1 MLCHVVAQLFLL
13 PCVPRPHVPQLRDKA
28 NARKEGRPL
37 IHLQDGKVVHRPVWY
52 RRRNLRAASG
62 FRETP
67 EQREVTDSVSRF
79 A

>member
-1 MLCHVVAQLFLL
+1 MFCHVVAQLFLL
-13 PCVPRPHVPQLRDKA
+13 PCVPMPHVPQLLDKA

-37 IHLQDGKVVHRPVWY
+37 ILLQDGEVVHRLVGY
-52 RRRNLRAASG
+52 RLRNLRAASG

-67 EQREVTDSVSRF
+67 EQREMTNRTSRF